1 MTALIE
7 ARHVT
12 KVFETGLFSRGN
24 FLVALDNLSLT
35 IEEEP
40 PTITAIVGESGSG
53 KTTFARLILGLTEPT
68 RGEVRYRGT
77 DLQRLNRDQRRQFL
91 RDVQVIF
98 QDPYEVYNPFYRID
112 HVLEEPVA
120 NFRLANSRTE
130 GRKLIEEALVSVGLR
145 PEDTLGRATHT
156 NSAVVNGRE

>member
-7 ARHVT
+7 TRHVT
-12 KVFETGLFSRGN
+12 KVFGGGIFKRSTP
-24 FLVALDNLSLT
+24 LVALDDLSLT
-35 IEEEP
+35 IEETP

-68 RGEVRYRGT
+68 SGEVCYRGV
-77 DLQRLNRDQRRQFL
+77 DMRKLDQEQRRQFL

-112 HVLEEPVA
+112 HVLEEPIA
-120 NFRLANSRTE
+120 NFRLAKSKAE
-130 GRKLIEEALVSVGLR
+130 GRQLIVNALESVGLR
-145 PEDTLGRATHT
+145 PEETL
-156 NSAVVNGRE
+156 